1 MLTKEEKEE
10 ISKLK
15 YGFNVYKTEVNYD
28 FDVSR
33 KFELARPMSK
43 KLLTWSSYLNI
54 LTLIIFAAALII
66 TIFKPSPTYYASTPN
81 GKIYKLETIKLPKK
95 GH

>member
-10 ISKLK
+10 LSALR
-15 YGFNVYKTEVNYD
+15 YGFNVYKSEVDYD
-28 FDVSR
+28 YDVSK

-54 LTLIIFAAALII
+54 LTLMLFLASLLI
-66 TIFKPSPTYYASTPN
+66 TLFKPAPTYYASTPN

-95 GH
+95 GT

>member
-10 ISKLK
+10 ISKLR

-28 FDVSR
+28 FNVSQ

-54 LTLIIFAAALII
+54 LTLCLFIASLII
-66 TIFKPSPTYYASTPN
+66 TLLKPAPTYYASTPN
-81 GKIYKLETIKLPKK
+81 GKIYKLQTIKLPKK
-95 GH
+95 EK